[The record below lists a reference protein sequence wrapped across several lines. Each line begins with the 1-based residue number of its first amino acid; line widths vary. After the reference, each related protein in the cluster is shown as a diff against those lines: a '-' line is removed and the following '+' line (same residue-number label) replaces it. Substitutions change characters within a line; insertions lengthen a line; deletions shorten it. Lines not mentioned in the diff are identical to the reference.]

1 MNIRI
6 VLILTLSLSVCLPSA
21 GQKSDKKIK
30 ITGKVVDANNA
41 PVAGAVI
48 MVDNLKTST
57 VTNTRGVYKIKV
69 SPSANKL
76 GIMGVGNDVTEEI
89 IEGRTTIDFTLE
101 TAFTSVIKPPAEQVM
116 VDGDE
121 EINIGYG
128 TVKRRNL
135 THQVGRID
143 GSDQKYASYNSIYD
157 MIRGEVPGVKVE
169 GRKITIQGASSLLL
183 STDPLLIVDGVPV
196 NSIDDIMPQMVGSIE
211 VLKGSAASIYGS
223 RGSNGVLL
231 INLKKAPDI
240 QK

>member
-6 VLILTLSLSVCLPSA
+6 VLILTLSLILCLPSA

-30 ITGKVVDANNA
+30 ITGKVVDVNNI
-41 PVAGAVI
+41 PVAGAFLV
-48 MVDNLKTST
+48 VDNIKTST

-69 SPSANKL
+69 SPSANKI
-76 GIMGVGNDVTEEI
+76 GIMATGSDVTEEI

-116 VDGDE
+116 TDGDE
-121 EINIGYG
+121 EVNIGYG

-169 GRKITIQGASSLLL
+169 GRKIIIQGASSLLL

-196 NSIDDIMPQMVGSIE
+196 NSIDDIMPQMVSSIE

-223 RGSNGVLL
+223 RGANGVLL